1 MRTFSILKTSLHA
14 KVLIHPMGKQ
24 SKYPEKVYQLLI
36 CSESNKENNP
46 DKPDVSLFVALDC
59 EMD

>member
-1 MRTFSILKTSLHA
+1 MHA

-24 SKYPEKVYQLLI
+24 SKYPEKVNQLLI